1 MVANM
6 QVFYQWNLTGSIF
19 YSILFANTSWI
30 MFGFSNEENF
40 FQKGSLNAHFQ
51 LIKTSDITSLLVG
64 SRAISPPFGSVE
76 GSADDSPWL
85 DIYFVSEDYY
95 DTCNYQSNRKK

>member
-1 MVANM
+1 
-6 QVFYQWNLTGSIF
+6 
-19 YSILFANTSWI
+19 

-76 GSADDSPWL
+76 GSADDSP
-85 DIYFVSEDYY
+85 
-95 DTCNYQSNRKK
+95 